1 MTTDK
6 CALILLGTPGFL
18 LAAYVGDC
26 LDNIQWNVVL
36 SSMVSCLTINF
47 VHQSEITNNYHGA

>member
-26 LDNIQWNVVL
+26 LDNIQWNVAL
-36 SSMVSCLTINF
+36 ASPARFHGFMFDHKFCA
-47 VHQSEITNNYHGA
+47 SE